1 MSEDFNAR
9 YRLLKCVAVDD
20 GIRSHNA
27 QELATGRVVMV
38 HLADAAGP
46 RRARRPG

>member
-1 MSEDFNAR
+1 MSDDFSAR
-9 YRLLKCVAVDD
+9 YRLLKCIAVD
-20 GIRSHNA
+20 GGLRTHSA

-46 RRARRPG
+46 EAVE